1 MLVPYLCSHEI
12 PATGEDLEP
21 VLFMKRVLHADI
33 LTGVHRNGQESIS
46 KMDLMNS
53 KARFPFT
60 LQWYQFSVRL
70 S

>member
-12 PATGEDLEP
+12 SAMGEDLEP
-21 VLFMKRVLHADI
+21 VLFMKRVLHVDI

-53 KARFPFT
+53 
-60 LQWYQFSVRL
+60 
-70 S
+70 